1 MLAFNFCAF
10 SARSAVGIGD
20 SSGAF
25 LDGGGGW
32 ILGLLFLIWWGAG
45 SGVCVIGLSGGIPCL
60 KLHFISFHFI
70 IFIQVKGS
78 YIYVFQPD
86 LFKRLK

>member
-1 MLAFNFCAF
+1 MADL
-10 SARSAVGIGD
+10 RSCWTLIFV
-20 SSGAF
+20 
-25 LDGGGGW
+25 
-32 ILGLLFLIWWGAG
+32 LFLPDRPWGLG
-45 SGVCVIGLSGGIPCL
+45 IRPVPFLMGVCVIIGLSGGIPCL